1 MVNGAGS
8 VQERFQNKISSKDAY
23 SWFKARISSI
33 RPFVRTFTTRLLC
46 AKRCS
51 QGLGAGG
58 GRGGCPGGQSAFG
71 RRTRT
76 PSSRLPR
83 VSGRRRFRWIGR
95 VNANVHF
102 WETFHA
108 DIHLITVFFSCRE
121 AKADREMGLRKRG
134 RRRGKGD
141 PDAGPGGPARSS

>member
-58 GRGGCPGGQSAFG
+58 GNGGVPG
-71 RRTRT
+71 RTERIWAENKDT
-76 PSSRLPR
+76 QLAPASRL
-83 VSGRRRFRWIGR
+83 G
-95 VNANVHF
+95 
-102 WETFHA
+102 ETP
-108 DIHLITVFFSCRE
+108 LPL
-121 AKADREMGLRKRG
+121 DRQ
-134 RRRGKGD
+134 
-141 PDAGPGGPARSS
+141 S